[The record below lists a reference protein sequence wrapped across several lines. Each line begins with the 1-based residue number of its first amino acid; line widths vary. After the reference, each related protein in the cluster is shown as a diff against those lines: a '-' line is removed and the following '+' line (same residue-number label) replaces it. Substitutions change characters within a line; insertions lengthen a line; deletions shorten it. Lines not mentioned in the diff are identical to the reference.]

1 VIAVNQRRAPRV
13 SDETIMPSTVSLT
26 AAMARGDEAAVDTFY
41 RGYFDW
47 LFAQARR
54 ASARRCDEASCLDIV
69 QDAVLRIVRT
79 VRRVETEVQFRGWMR
94 LVVQTTALDHLR
106 RERRRLRRETA
117 LVTAGPS
124 SVGQDDV
131 AADIEEE
138 NSHRGWLVEQ
148 IAQFDP
154 QLVRIIELRYEQR
167 WTLAKIAGAVGL
179 SIGTVDGRLRRA
191 IGELRRR
198 ASGTFEDVRE

>member
-1 VIAVNQRRAPRV
+1 VADDDQ
-13 SDETIMPSTVSLT
+13 TIMPRSTASLT
-26 AAMARGDEAAVDTFY
+26 AAMARGDEAAVDAFY

-54 ASARRCDEASCLDIV
+54 ASPRRDEASCLDIV

-79 VRRVETEVQFRGWMR
+79 VRRVETEGQFRVWMR

-106 RERRRLRRETA
+106 RERRRVRRETL
-117 LVTAGPS
+117 LV
-124 SVGQDDV
+124 V
-131 AADIEEE
+131 AAGSSAVEQMEAAADADQER
-138 NSHRGWLVEQ
+138 SHRAWLVEE

-154 QLVRIIELRYEQR
+154 QLVRMIELRYEQR
-167 WTLAKIAGAVGL
+167 WTLARIAGALGL

-191 IGELRRR
+191 IDELRRR
-198 ASGTFEDVRE
+198 ASETFNDARE